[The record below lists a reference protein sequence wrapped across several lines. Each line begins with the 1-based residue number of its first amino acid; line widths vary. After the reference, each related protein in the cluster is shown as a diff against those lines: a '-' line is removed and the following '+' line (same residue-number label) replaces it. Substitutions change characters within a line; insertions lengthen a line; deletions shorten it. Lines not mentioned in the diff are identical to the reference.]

1 MKNRQEIVNQLHSVR
16 DYVRWS
22 TSTMVEHG
30 VYFGHGTDNAWDES
44 LYLVQAAL
52 HWPQPLDAQMLDS
65 RLLIPERNR
74 IVDWVLKRVE
84 QRMPLPYITG
94 SAWFAG
100 LPFTIDRRAIIPRSP
115 IAELIEQDFQP
126 WYQGEQLESVLDLCA
141 GSGCIGIAC
150 AMYMPAIEVDLVDLS
165 APALA
170 LAQENI
176 VRHSLQD
183 RVTAIESDLFAALAP
198 EGRRYN
204 IIVSNPPYVDSS
216 DLASMPAEYRHEP
229 ALALGSGSD
238 GLELSRKILREAGNY
253 LNDDGLLVLEVGNS
267 AVQLEQ
273 QYPEI
278 AFTWIDF
285 ERGGEGVLVI
295 TAEELAAQQHLF
307 DV

>member
-1 MKNRQEIVNQLHSVR
+1 MKNRQEIVSQLHSVR

-52 HWPQPLDAQMLDS
+52 HWPQPLDAQMFDS
-65 RLLIPERNR
+65 RLLLPERNR

-84 QRMPLPYITG
+84 QRMPLPYVTG

-115 IAELIEQDFQP
+115 IAELIAQDFQP
-126 WYQGEQLESVLDLCA
+126 WYRGEQPKSVLDLCA

-150 AMYMPAIEVDLVDLS
+150 AMYMPGIEVDLVDLS

-176 VRHSLQD
+176 ERHALQD
-183 RVTAIESDLFAALAP
+183 RVTAIESDLFAGLAP
-198 EGRRYN
+198 GRRYN
-204 IIVSNPPYVDSS
+204 IIASNPPYVDAA

-229 ALALGSGSD
+229 ALALGSGAD
-238 GLELSRKILREAGNY
+238 GLELSRRLLREAGNY
-253 LNDDGLLVLEVGNS
+253 LSDDGLLVLEVGNS
-267 AVQLEQ
+267 AVALEQ

-285 ERGGEGVLVI
+285 ERGGEGVLVM